1 MRSDAMKTG
10 PKKLPHRTLLKALGL
25 TDAEIERPLIG
36 VVCAKNEIIPGHM
49 HLDQIARAVK
59 DGIRLAGGT
68 PFEFPAIGVCDG
80 LAMGHDGMHYSL
92 ISREHIADSVEI
104 MAKAHPFD
112 ALVFIPNCDKIVPGM
127 LMASLRLNLPS
138 IFVSGGPMM
147 PGKLMDGA
155 KTTYSNG
162 YEFIPKLEQ
171 GLCTQEEAMDVE
183 NNTCPGCGSCAGM
196 FTANSMNC
204 LTEIIGMGLPGNGT
218 IPAVHAGRIRLA
230 KEAGMKIM
238 EILEKDLRPRDIITE
253 KSLKNALHADMA
265 LGCSTNTAL
274 HLPAIAHEAGLTIN
288 FEDINKISK
297 ETPHLVKLAP
307 AGADCLVDLDEAG
320 GLSAL
325 MKELES
331 YGLFDTSLITC
342 TCRTVA
348 ENIKNAKVRNRD
360 VIRSRETAYSPDGG
374 LAVLWGNI
382 APDGAI
388 VKKGAVLPEM
398 IVHKGPARVFDSEED
413 CIEAMTAGKIVSGDV
428 IVIRYE
434 GPKGGPGM
442 REMLA
447 PTATLAGLG
456 LDKSVALIT
465 DGRFSGASRGAA
477 IGHISPEAAAGGPIG
492 LIEEG
497 DIISIDMNNN
507 TLNVEVDETVLAKR
521 RENFRPVVKDVPNG
535 YLRRY
540 RELVTSANTG
550 AVFRD
555 F

>member
-10 PKKLPHRTLLKALGL
+10 PKRLPHRTLLKALGL
-25 TDAEIERPLIG
+25 TNREIEKPMIG
-36 VVCAKNEIIPGHM
+36 IVCAKNEIVPGHM
-49 HLDQIARAVK
+49 HLDQIAQAVK
-59 DGIRLAGGT
+59 DGVRIAGGT
-68 PFEFPAIGVCDG
+68 PFVFPAIGVCDG
-80 LAMGHDGMHYSL
+80 LAMGHNGMRYSL
-92 ISREHIADSVEI
+92 ISREHIADSIEI
-104 MAKAHPFD
+104 MANAHPFD

-127 LMASLRLNLPS
+127 LMAALRLNLPS
-138 IFVSGGPMM
+138 IFVSGGPML
-147 PGKLMDGA
+147 PGKLANGR
-155 KTTYSNG
+155 TVTLSNA
-162 YEFIPKLEQ
+162 YEFVPQLER
-171 GLCTQEEAMDVE
+171 GDFSKEEEMNVE

-218 IPAVHAGRIRLA
+218 IPAIHAGRIRLA
-230 KEAGMKIM
+230 KEAGMQIM
-238 EILEKDLRPRDIITE
+238 DLLEKDIRPRDIVTE
-253 KSLKNALHADMA
+253 KSLQNALHADMT

-274 HLPAIAHEAGLTIN
+274 HLPAIAHEAGLTVDFNEIN
-288 FEDINKISK
+288 RISK

-307 AGADCLVDLDEAG
+307 AGPDCLVDLHEAG
-320 GLSAL
+320 GLPAV
-325 MKELES
+325 MKDLAS

-342 TCRTVA
+342 TGKTIA
-348 ENIKNAKVRNRD
+348 ENIKDAKVLNRD
-360 VIRSRETAYSPDGG
+360 IIRDREHAYSPDGG

-398 IVHKGPARVFDSEED
+398 LVHEGPARVFESEEA
-413 CIEAMTAGKIVSGDV
+413 CIDALTEGKIKPGDV

-456 LDKSVALIT
+456 LDSSVALIT
-465 DGRFSGASRGAA
+465 DGRFSGASRGAS

-497 DIISIDMNNN
+497 DIIAIDMNNN
-507 TLNVEVDETVLAKR
+507 TLNVKVDEATLAKR
-521 RENFRPVVKDVPNG
+521 RETFVPKVKEVAPG
-535 YLRRY
+535 YLKRY
-540 RELVTSANTG
+540 QKLVTSANTG
-550 AVFRD
+550 AVFMD
-555 F
+555 